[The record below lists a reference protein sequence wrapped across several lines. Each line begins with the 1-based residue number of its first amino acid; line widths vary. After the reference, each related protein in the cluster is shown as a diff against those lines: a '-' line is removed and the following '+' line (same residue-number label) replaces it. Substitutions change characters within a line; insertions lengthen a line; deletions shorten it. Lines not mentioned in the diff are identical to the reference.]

1 MDLRALLGL
10 VDAGTEAVD
19 PRIRGTVVHA
29 WMEEVGWIE
38 DGLPDADTRGR
49 ILGREAPELAG
60 DRRRDFLREWGGI
73 VETAAEREE
82 VRTALSRARAGEV
95 HPGAELVVERE
106 LPFLLREEDA
116 LVEGIIDRLVLVRR
130 GGRLVAAEVVDYKTD
145 RIAPGDDEALGESV
159 AVYAPQLRAYRRA
172 VAHLYGIVPDAVRL
186 RLVYLVPGVVRDVD
200 GA

>member
-1 MDLRALLGL
+1 
-10 VDAGTEAVD
+10 
-19 PRIRGTVVHA
+19 
-29 WMEEVGWIE
+29 MEEVGWIE

-106 LPFLLREEDA
+106 LPFLLREEGA

-130 GGRLVAAEVVDYKTD
+130 EGRVVAAEVVDYKTD
-145 RIAPGDDEALGESV
+145 RIAPGDDEALRESV
-159 AVYAPQLRAYRRA
+159 ALYAPQLRAYRRA
-172 VAHLYGIVPDAVRL
+172 VAHLYGIEPDAVRL